1 MLCFSRRMMRRLSLS
16 PIRWF
21 PQLQLLHLHRLQA
34 LLLAVI
40 HRVQVPAAYP
50 EVLLSLDGRIES
62 DSKTLNIDMEDIF
75 IDVDGSSGNLSFAYV
90 LSSFDKSFDIG
101 SPVMIL
107 ELDLSVLMAL
117 AADLSSKFIPYED
130 LIDEMI

>member
-1 MLCFSRRMMRRLSLS
+1 M
-16 PIRWF
+16 
-21 PQLQLLHLHRLQA
+21 
-34 LLLAVI
+34 
-40 HRVQVPAAYP
+40 
-50 EVLLSLDGRIES
+50 LSLDGRIES

-107 ELDLSVLMAL
+107 ELDQDELTAL
-117 AADLSSKFIPYED
+117 GQEIATRLLPYED
-130 LIDEMI
+130 LLDEMI

>member
-1 MLCFSRRMMRRLSLS
+1 
-16 PIRWF
+16 
-21 PQLQLLHLHRLQA
+21 
-34 LLLAVI
+34 
-40 HRVQVPAAYP
+40 
-50 EVLLSLDGRIES
+50 
-62 DSKTLNIDMEDIF
+62 MEDIF

-107 ELDLSVLMAL
+107 ELDQSELMAL

-130 LIDEMI
+130 LFDEMF

>member
-1 MLCFSRRMMRRLSLS
+1 
-16 PIRWF
+16 
-21 PQLQLLHLHRLQA
+21 
-34 LLLAVI
+34 
-40 HRVQVPAAYP
+40 
-50 EVLLSLDGRIES
+50 LLSLDGRIES

-107 ELDLSVLMAL
+107 ELDQSELMAL

-130 LIDEMI
+130 LFDEMF

>member
-1 MLCFSRRMMRRLSLS
+1 M
-16 PIRWF
+16 
-21 PQLQLLHLHRLQA
+21 
-34 LLLAVI
+34 
-40 HRVQVPAAYP
+40 
-50 EVLLSLDGRIES
+50 LSLDGRIES

-107 ELDLSVLMAL
+107 ELDQSELMAL
-117 AADLSSKFIPYED
+117 ATDLSSKFIPYED
-130 LIDEMI
+130 LFDEMF

>member
-1 MLCFSRRMMRRLSLS
+1 M
-16 PIRWF
+16 
-21 PQLQLLHLHRLQA
+21 
-34 LLLAVI
+34 
-40 HRVQVPAAYP
+40 
-50 EVLLSLDGRIES
+50 LSLDGRIES

-107 ELDLSVLMAL
+107 ELDQSELMAL

-130 LIDEMI
+130 LFDEMF